1 MSIKPLPGHFRLLY
15 FAYAASFTRKSSDD
29 FSAPLPLQ
37 DLFGLLEEKYPG
49 MTKAVLS
56 SAAVTLNLNYVDIEQ
71 YQEAVAADAGKDY
84 KGIMIEEG
92 DEVAIIPPVS
102 SG

>member
-1 MSIKPLPGHFRLLY
+1 MSGKPPSGHFCLLY
-15 FAYAASFTRKSSDD
+15 FASASSYTRKSSDD
-29 FSAPLPLQ
+29 FPAPMTMRN
-37 DLFGLLEEKYPG
+37 LFNLLEKNYPG

-56 SAAVTLNLNYVDIEQ
+56 SCAVTLNLNYIDIEQ
-71 YQEAVAADAGKDY
+71 DEEAVKNSPDY
-84 KGIMIEEG
+84 KGIMIDEG

>member
-1 MSIKPLPGHFRLLY
+1 MTMRN
-15 FAYAASFTRKSSDD
+15 
-29 FSAPLPLQ
+29 
-37 DLFGLLEEKYPG
+37 LFNLLEKNYPG

-56 SAAVTLNLNYVDIEQ
+56 SCAVTLNLNYIDIEQ
-71 YQEAVAADAGKDY
+71 DEEAVKNSPDY
-84 KGIMIEEG
+84 KGIMIDEG